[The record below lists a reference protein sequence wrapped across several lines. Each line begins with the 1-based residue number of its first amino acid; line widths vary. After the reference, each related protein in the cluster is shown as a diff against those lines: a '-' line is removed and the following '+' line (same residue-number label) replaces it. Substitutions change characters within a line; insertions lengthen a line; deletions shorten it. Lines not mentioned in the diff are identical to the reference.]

1 MARRIA
7 EISSPNSQ
15 IVASKSEHLVSIVVS
30 GPFIRSGWLGLNENL
45 VGKIIPEIACGVLL
59 IKRRA
64 KESIKSVS
72 SGHVDGASLER
83 MISRVSKSSMNWK
96 KVTFKELANE
106 Q

>member
-7 EISSPNSQ
+7 EISSRNSRT
-15 IVASKSEHLVSIVVS
+15 VASKSEHLVSIVVS
-30 GPFIRSGWLGLNENL
+30 GPIVRSGWLGLDENL
-45 VGKIIPEIACGVLL
+45 VGKMIPDIACGALP

-72 SGHVDGASLER
+72 FDIVDGTSLKR
-83 MISRVSKSSMNWK
+83 MTSRVSRSSMSSK
-96 KVTFKELANE
+96 KVTFNELGNK